1 MGSKLIA
8 VVIAAIA
15 AAALG
20 DALAHPAGTKAAG
33 GAVAGILR
41 PTLQASA
48 GQKIT

>member
-1 MGSKLIA
+1 MGSK
-8 VVIAAIA
+8 VVAILLAAIA

-20 DALAHPAGTKAAG
+20 DALAHPGGTAAAG
-33 GAVAGILR
+33 GAVAGVLR